1 MAFCNLAVSAHI
13 NGKEQPNKLYVHGS
27 VLVYTAESEVDVS
40 EANPQGFNPQIL
52 ILDVVVKHVDG
63 PMKGTSRPFEFV
75 KEVDGRQYDQVTLN
89 IEGGQSTTVVVSY
102 MG

>member
-1 MAFCNLAVSAHI
+1 MVFCNLAVSAHI

-27 VLVYTAESEVDVS
+27 VLVYTRETEVTVK
-40 EANPQGFNPQIL
+40 EAVPQGINPHIL
-52 ILDVVVKHVDG
+52 ILNVAVKHVEG
-63 PMKGTSRPFEFV
+63 PMKGTCRPFEFV

-89 IEGGQSTTVVVSY
+89 VEGGHGSTVVVSY

>member
-27 VLVYTAESEVDVS
+27 ALVYAAEAEVGIV
-40 EANPQGFNPQIL
+40 EADPQGINSHVL
-52 ILDVVVKHVDG
+52 ILNVAIKNVG
-63 PMKGTSRPFEFV
+63 QLTSGACRSFCFV
-75 KEVDGRQYDQVTLN
+75 KEVEGRQYDQVSIN
-89 IEGGQSTTVVVSY
+89 IEGGQSSTVVVSY

>member
-27 VLVYTAESEVDVS
+27 VLVYTMATEVNVS
-40 EANPQGFNPQIL
+40 EAVPQGINSQIL
-52 ILDVVVKHVDG
+52 ILNVTVKHVDG
-63 PMKGTSRPFEFV
+63 PMKGTCRPFEYV
-75 KEVDGRQYDQVTLN
+75 KEVNGRQYDQVTIN
-89 IEGGQSTTVVVSY
+89 IEGGQSSTVIVSY